1 VPDPTGRVPPHD
13 LDAEAAVLSAMLLT
27 PAALDVALEVLEPA
41 HFYSTAN
48 ETIFAAAREVALD
61 ASRDGSV
68 AVDITT
74 VAAKLRDQQK
84 LQRVGGARYL
94 AQIVDATPAVAH
106 IEAHCKIVREKHRL
120 RGAIRLG
127 QLMAAEGYGDVGEP
141 QQWLDGMEQAL
152 YEIARS
158 KVRSPTVHIS
168 EALTES
174 FTAMQKAAERGEAIS
189 GTATGFADLD
199 NLIGG
204 LHRGDLLILAA
215 RPGMGKSAGLLNMAA
230 NIASPLLDGQGGIAE
245 PGAGVALFSLEMPK
259 EQISLRMAFSEAR
272 VNLYGMRVPSTIRN
286 QDWGSLTAASSF
298 LARLPIWIDAT
309 PAINLLELRARVRR
323 IQSEAAR
330 RDCWACAGSGQEPC
344 PRPDCDN
351 RECQRCG
358 GTGVYPIEL
367 GMVGVDYLQLMRHV
381 GEKGQSREQEVS
393 ALSRGLKALAKE
405 LDVPV
410 VALSQLNRKVE
421 DRGSKDKRP
430 ILADLRESG
439 AIEQDA
445 DTIVFIYRDDYY
457 NAESD
462 ERGIAE
468 LIVGKQRNGPT
479 GVVKMRWT
487 ASYTRFDN
495 LAHYEYED
503 ERP

>member
-1 VPDPTGRVPPHD
+1 VPPHN
-13 LDAEAAVLSAMLLT
+13 LEAEAAVLSAMLLD
-27 PAALDVALEVLEPA
+27 AEARDVALEVLEPA
-41 HFYSTAN
+41 HFYSNAN
-48 ETIFAAAREVALD
+48 ELIFEAAREVAFD
-61 ASRDGSV
+61 ASRDGMV

-84 LQRVGGARYL
+84 IQAVGGSRYL
-94 AQIVDATPAVAH
+94 VQIVDATPAVAH
-106 IEAHCKIVREKHRL
+106 IEAHCSIIREKWRL
-120 RGAIRLG
+120 REAIRLG
-127 QLMAAEGYGDVGEP
+127 QVKSAEGYGDVGDP
-141 QQWLDGMEQAL
+141 QEWLDSYEQEL
-152 YEIARS
+152 YEITRS

-168 EALTES
+168 QALTES
-174 FTAMQKAAERGEAIS
+174 FGAMQKAAERGDAIG

-199 NLIGG
+199 RLTGG
-204 LHRGDLLILAA
+204 LHKGDLLIVAA
-215 RPGMGKSAGLLNMAA
+215 RPGMGKSAAMLNMASL
-230 NIASPLLDGQGGIAE
+230 IASPQPDGQGGIAE

-272 VNLYGMRVPSTIRN
+272 VNVYGMRVPSAISQ
-286 QDWGSLTAASSF
+286 QDWGGLTAASSF
-298 LARLPIWIDAT
+298 LAQLPIWIDAT

-323 IQSEAAR
+323 VQSEAAR
-330 RDCWACAGSGQEPC
+330 RDCWACMGSGQEPYSQEC
-344 PRPDCDN
+344 PT
-351 RECQRCG
+351 CG
-358 GTGVYPIEL
+358 GTGVYPVEL
-367 GMVGVDYLQLMRHV
+367 GMVGVDYLQLMKHV

-421 DRGSKDKRP
+421 ERGSKDKRP
-430 ILADLRESG
+430 VLADLRESG

-457 NAESD
+457 NAESA

-487 ASYTRFDN
+487 AACTRFDN
-495 LAHYEYED
+495 LAPGYYEPE
-503 ERP
+503 